1 MFILL
6 MDELERS
13 CERGEIASDTDVFHS
28 VLHFIADLYPL
39 LTGLPERPSMRDL
52 ILENYVAATLLDMP
66 VSTTSSG
73 YPSYSAVGLW

>member
-13 CERGEIASDTDVFHS
+13 RERGEIASDADVFHS
-28 VLHFIADLYPL
+28 VLDLIADLYPL

-52 ILENYVAATLLDMP
+52 ILEN
-66 VSTTSSG
+66 
-73 YPSYSAVGLW
+73 